1 MTNTLPFAQ
10 PTPAPQLLP
19 GTTRLGSVHLDVTDG
34 ERARLFWTRFVGL
47 TEVPG
52 ASDEVVLGVDGEPMV
67 VLHPGASG
75 PVAKRHTGLYHVA
88 IHLPAKKELARVVA
102 RLFSQRYPNG
112 PTDHAETM
120 ATYFSD
126 PDGNGIELTF
136 ETPERGALDLG
147 DGRGL
152 AIMADGSTQG
162 PTEPLDVDDLLS
174 ALSPDDD
181 LAAPMPTGTRVGHV
195 HLHVTDLHGSRRFY
209 RDVIGLG
216 DLRFTDAWGMAD
228 MSLETSFVPHAL
240 AFNIWNGGTATPK
253 PDGTAGL
260 DHWTLLVPEA
270 SDIDAV
276 EQRLAEDGASYTREA
291 DRLTVLDPS
300 SNRLEIAVSFP
311 Q

>member
-1 MTNTLPFAQ
+1 MTTSLPFTP

-19 GTTRLGSVHLDVTDG
+19 SEARMGAVHLDVTNAD
-34 ERARLFWTRFVGL
+34 RSRLFWTQYVGL
-47 TEVPG
+47 TEISDAPG
-52 ASDEVVLGVDGEPMV
+52 EITLGVDDEPMI

-75 PVAKRHTGLYHVA
+75 PVARRHTGLYHVA

-102 RLFSQRYPNG
+102 RLFSQRYPNS

-136 ETPERGALDLG
+136 ETPERGALSLG
-147 DGRGL
+147 DGRGV

-174 ALSPDDD
+174 TLTENDD
-181 LAAPMPTGTRVGHV
+181 LAAAMPSGTRIGHV
-195 HLHVTDLHGSRRFY
+195 HLHVNDLHEGRAFY

-216 DLRFTDAWGMAD
+216 DLRFTDGWGMAD

-240 AFNIWNGGTATPK
+240 AFNIWNGPSATPK
-253 PDGTAGL
+253 PEGTSGL
-260 DHWTLLVPEA
+260 RHWTILVPTVDDLDSLALRIEA
-270 SDIDAV
+270 S
-276 EQRLAEDGASYTREA
+276 GAAYTREGNQ
-291 DRLTVLDPS
+291 VSVPDPF
-300 SNRLEIAVSFP
+300 SNRLVIAVS
-311 Q
+311 

>member
-1 MTNTLPFAQ
+1 MTNVLPFTP

-19 GTTRLGSVHLDVTDG
+19 ATARLGPVHLDVTDG
-34 ERARLFWTRFVGL
+34 DRSRLFWTQYVGL
-47 TEVPG
+47 TEISSGPTG
-52 ASDEVVLGVDGEPMV
+52 IVLGIDDEPLI

-75 PVAKRHTGLYHVA
+75 PVVSRHTGLYHVA

-102 RLFSQRYPNG
+102 RLVSQRYPNG

-147 DGRGL
+147 DGRGI

-174 ALSPDDD
+174 SLSSDDD
-181 LAAPMPTGTRVGHV
+181 LTAPMPAGTRVGHV
-195 HLHVTDLHGSRRFY
+195 HLHVTDLHAARRFY

-240 AFNIWNGGTATPK
+240 AFNIWNGGSASPK
-253 PDGTAGL
+253 PEGTAGL
-260 DHWTLLVPEA
+260 DHWTLLVPQV
-270 SDIDAV
+270 SDIDAI
-276 EQRLAEDGASYTREA
+276 EQRLAEDGAAYTRDQ
-291 DRLTVLDPS
+291 DRLIVRDPS
-300 SNRLEIAVSFP
+300 SNTVVIAVS
-311 Q
+311 

>member
-1 MTNTLPFAQ
+1 MTNTLPFTLPA
-10 PTPAPQLLP
+10 PTPQLLP
-19 GTTRLGSVHLDVTDG
+19 GTTRLGAVHLDVTDG
-34 ERARLFWTRFVGL
+34 ERARLFWTQYVGL
-47 TEVPG
+47 TELTSAP
-52 ASDEVVLGVDGEPMV
+52 DQIVLGVDGTPLI
-67 VLHPGASG
+67 VLQPGAAG
-75 PVAKRHTGLYHVA
+75 PVVPRHTGLYHVA

-147 DGRGL
+147 DGRGI

-162 PTEPLDVDDLLS
+162 PTEPLDVADLLS
-174 ALSPDDD
+174 ALTPDDD
-181 LAAPMPTGTRVGHV
+181 LTAPMPAGTRIGHI
-195 HLHVTDLHGSRRFY
+195 HLHVNDLQQARRFY
-209 RDVIGLG
+209 RDVVGLG

-240 AFNIWNGGTATPK
+240 AFNIWNGSSASPK
-253 PDGTAGL
+253 PEGTAGL

-270 SDIDAV
+270 SGIDAI
-276 EQRLAEDGASYTREA
+276 EQRLAEVGVAYSREQ
-291 DRLTVLDPS
+291 DRLIVRDPF
-300 SNRLEIAVSFP
+300 SNRVVIAVS
-311 Q
+311 

>member
-1 MTNTLPFAQ
+1 
-10 PTPAPQLLP
+10 
-19 GTTRLGSVHLDVTDG
+19 
-34 ERARLFWTRFVGL
+34 
-47 TEVPG
+47 
-52 ASDEVVLGVDGEPMV
+52 MV

-174 ALSPDDD
+174 ALSKDDD
-181 LAAPMPTGTRVGHV
+181 LTAPMPAGTRVGHV

-228 MSLETSFVPHAL
+228 MSLETSYVPHAL
-240 AFNIWNGGTATPK
+240 AFNIWNGATASPK
-253 PDGTAGL
+253 PEGSAGSRPLDTARSRMRAPS
-260 DHWTLLVPEA
+260 T
-270 SDIDAV
+270 
-276 EQRLAEDGASYTREA
+276 
-291 DRLTVLDPS
+291 PS
-300 SNRLEIAVSFP
+300 SNAWPRMAHRTRARAIGSPCSIRPPTVSRSR
-311 Q
+311 

>member
-1 MTNTLPFAQ
+1 MNAPLFTPPA
-10 PTPAPQLLP
+10 PAPQLLP
-19 GTTRLGSVHLDVTDG
+19 GTTRLGPVHLDVTDG
-34 ERARLFWTRFVGL
+34 ERARRFWTHYVGL
-47 TEVPG
+47 TETAAEQDG
-52 ASDEVVLGVDGEPMV
+52 IALGIDGEPLI

-75 PVAKRHTGLYHVA
+75 PVVPRHTGLYHVA

-102 RLFSQRYPNG
+102 RLFSQRYPNS

-174 ALSPDDD
+174 ALTPDDD
-181 LAAPMPTGTRVGHV
+181 LTAPMPAGTRIGHV
-195 HLHVTDLHGSRRFY
+195 HLHVNDLHAARRFY

-240 AFNIWNGGTATPK
+240 AFNIWNGSRASAK
-253 PDGTAGL
+253 PQGTAGL
-260 DHWTLLVPEA
+260 DHWTLLVPGPD
-270 SDIDAV
+270 DIDAI
-276 EQRLAEDGASYTREA
+276 EQRLAEEGAAYTREQ
-291 DRLTVLDPS
+291 DRLMVRDPF
-300 SNRLEIAVSFP
+300 SNRVAIAVS
-311 Q
+311 